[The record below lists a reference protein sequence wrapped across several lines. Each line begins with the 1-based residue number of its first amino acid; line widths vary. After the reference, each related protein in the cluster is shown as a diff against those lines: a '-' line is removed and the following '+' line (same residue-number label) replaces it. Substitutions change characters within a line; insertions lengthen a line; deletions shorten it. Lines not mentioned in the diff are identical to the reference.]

1 MPSPAKH
8 RAALAPLDP
17 NAKPSLPSPK
27 MKDGAGSPIPL
38 TGGSS
43 PTKKVAPA
51 RLGGTK
57 RPAEDASSPGC
68 KKTCTAHTHTPT
80 PTHTPTS
87 PASSVFDTSAA
98 EGDSWATA
106 ATEPDLPGRIVGDA
120 PALLAPRQRG
130 SMTREQA
137 REKAEILRLR
147 LTLANYKLRT
157 GQTAIP
163 LADLQRKPLPPRRVV
178 RVQPPSG
185 SHQGSRDASAPSA
198 DGLARSNGGAAS
210 GLLSLSRG

>member
-68 KKTCTAHTHTPT
+68 KKTCTA
-80 PTHTPTS
+80 
-87 PASSVFDTSAA
+87 
-98 EGDSWATA
+98 
-106 ATEPDLPGRIVGDA
+106 
-120 PALLAPRQRG
+120 
-130 SMTREQA
+130 
-137 REKAEILRLR
+137 KAEILRLR